1 MKDIYELLN
10 DVNLDVND
18 IERVDLWE
26 FEKKRIYESVCKNEK
41 SNRRGWKR
49 IAAAIAVICIVG
61 VSVPVTASVLARM
74 SGNTHAN
81 YKEEVTEELIPEA
94 TANGESVTTAN
105 NQLEGVKIEVLS
117 VSRYKDEIDI
127 VCKLTFEHNID
138 EMMKYLDDYRKT
150 YDDIW
155 HSKVFENSYVFVND
169 IDTRIETFEDY
180 SFNPLSTRSII
191 HSHEN
196 NTIIQ
201 EIQVYGFDD
210 VDEMKD
216 YHITLGF
223 KDLAIGN
230 DVIKGEWKYQYDLLA
245 SAYTNKEIVKQSM
258 KVLEGTTT
266 ATIENYSYSID
277 QYALTQNGVVFYG
290 TESMV
295 LFHSDEWYEQF
306 SNYPHSIAL
315 VRLHITDN
323 LGNEYL
329 MYPSAQEGAF
339 DILGLDD
346 ENYSPELEEIL
357 HNKYENQILDF
368 PCEFSLYD
376 GPAIYNEPEKHYL
389 TEWHPNATEIRIVL
403 QQEVT
408 VANSKKDLES
418 YYQNISEP
426 RTISLVGKDK

>member
-1 MKDIYELLN
+1 M
-10 DVNLDVND
+10 
-18 IERVDLWE
+18 
-26 FEKKRIYESVCKNEK
+26 
-41 SNRRGWKR
+41 
-49 IAAAIAVICIVG
+49 
-61 VSVPVTASVLARM
+61 
-74 SGNTHAN
+74 
-81 YKEEVTEELIPEA
+81 
-94 TANGESVTTAN
+94 
-105 NQLEGVKIEVLS
+105 
-117 VSRYKDEIDI
+117 
-127 VCKLTFEHNID
+127 
-138 EMMKYLDDYRKT
+138 
-150 YDDIW
+150 
-155 HSKVFENSYVFVND
+155 
-169 IDTRIETFEDY
+169 
-180 SFNPLSTRSII
+180 
-191 HSHEN
+191 
-196 NTIIQ
+196 
-201 EIQVYGFDD
+201 
-210 VDEMKD
+210 
-216 YHITLGF
+216 
-223 KDLAIGN
+223 
-230 DVIKGEWKYQYDLLA
+230 IKGEWKYEYDFLA

-295 LFHSDEWYEQF
+295 WFHSDEWYEQF

-389 TEWHPNATEIRIVL
+389 TEWYPDATEITIVL

-408 VANSKKDLES
+408 VANSKTDLES
-418 YYQNISEP
+418 YYENISEE
-426 RTISLVGKDK
+426 RTISLVGKDE